1 MVTIKEIAKQA
12 DVSTATVSRVINNH
26 SDVSDN
32 TRKRIMKIMQKN
44 NYKPNTVA
52 RSLSTRKSN
61 QIGIFFTDHYN
72 SGLHHPFFREVIYGL
87 EKSLGKKG
95 YDIVYF
101 TNRHWG
107 DSFSYLEKCKD
118 RHVDG
123 VALMGVPRDDPNLP
137 KLLSS
142 NIPVVFVDIDVIDKN
157 ATYVISDNA
166 TGAKKAV
173 NYLYELGHK
182 KIGMLMGI
190 TTTKPTQDRFL
201 GYKEAMQDL
210 NLSYKSEWVI
220 DGNFSEKGGY
230 KATKKLLKLDE
241 LPTAIFC
248 QSDGMAIG
256 AMRALEDEGYKIPE
270 DFSIIGFDNIEAS
283 RYVKPALT
291 TVAQN
296 KREMGSSVAQMLVNM
311 IDNRRKEVS
320 PRVLPVKII
329 ERDSCLKING

>member
-1 MVTIKEIAKQA
+1 MVTIKDIAKQA

-26 SDVSDN
+26 SDVSDK
-32 TRKRIMKIMQKN
+32 TRKLIRKIMKKN

-61 QIGIFFTDHYN
+61 LIGIFFTDHYN

-87 EKSLGKKG
+87 EKSLGEKG

-101 TNRHWG
+101 TNRNWG

-123 VALMGVPRDDPNLP
+123 VALMGVPRDDPNLT

-142 NIPVVFVDIDVIDKN
+142 NIPVVFVDIDINEEN
-157 ATYVISDNA
+157 ASYVISDNVS
-166 TGAKKAV
+166 GAKKAV
-173 NYLYELGHK
+173 NYLYGLGHR

-201 GYKEAMQDL
+201 GYQEALKEL
-210 NLSYKSEWVI
+210 NLSYNSDWVI
-220 DGNFSEKGGY
+220 DGNFSEKGGN
-230 KATKKLLKLDE
+230 KAIKKLLKLDE

-256 AMRALEDEGYKIPE
+256 AMRELEDEEFQIPE
-270 DFSIIGFDNIEAS
+270 DISIIGFDNIEAS

-296 KREMGSSVAQMLVNM
+296 KKKMGSSVAQMLVGM
-311 IDNRRKEVS
+311 IDNKREGSSSRI
-320 PRVLPVKII
+320 LPVKII
-329 ERDSCLKING
+329 ERDSCIKINN